1 MIYKFQCKATGDV
14 LMLGPVGDEVLRAI
28 GIAPAARGI
37 IEPAG
42 MSAAIEAIEAAVARD
57 DMALGP
63 SGSAAREGE
72 AQPGEGGVSLRQRA
86 WPLAEMMKRARAVGE
101 PIVWGV

>member
-1 MIYKFQCKATGDV
+1 M
-14 LMLGPVGDEVLRAI
+14 
-28 GIAPAARGI
+28 
-37 IEPAG
+37 IEPVFIWA
-42 MSAAIEAIEAAVARD
+42 SLSEIAFQVR
-57 DMALGP
+57 